1 MTKTDDCEM
10 HTKLTDC
17 DSLGFVST
25 VICTGSEGP
34 FNKDTYH

>member
-1 MTKTDDCEM
+1 MICEM

-17 DSLGFVST
+17 DSLGGGLVVST